1 MRSPGFHPAAV
12 GLALALLAPVAGHAQ
27 TKLSGIGDSM
37 MQGANAR
44 LSWWPPPGDQIQY
57 SFAQGWDSTVNPIYR
72 RYRALGLLPSGEQ
85 FVSRDGAEMVGGSNN
100 APAQAQRICGQA
112 VKPDRIVLELG
123 ANDVCNR
130 SSVATL
136 YSAATFEAALTQA
149 LDILASRSCGLPSGT
164 RVHVPTIPLVN
175 FLYQAGIE
183 KQWSTGTPCQVIWY
197 TANICPAVT
206 QGSSADR
213 ATITQRVEEYNARIA
228 AAVAAAQA
236 AYGGRHPRPVQFT
249 TDYKGSMATAP
260 NASIGTYRF
269 TGGDLS
275 DIDCFHPKWNTGQ
288 RKLACAAWE
297 SWESVRLGGSGDEA
311 ACFTQ

>member
-1 MRSPGFHPAAV
+1 MRSPALRLRGVVAVAIALASLAPAA
-12 GLALALLAPVAGHAQ
+12 GRAQ

-57 SFAQGWDSTVNPIYR
+57 SYAQGWDSTVNPVYR
-72 RYRALGLLPSGEQ
+72 RYRALGLLPAGEQ
-85 FVSRDGAEMVGGSNN
+85 FVSVDGAEMVGGSNN

-112 VKPDRIVLELG
+112 LKPDRIVLELG

-136 YSAATFEAALTQA
+136 YAADTFQAALAQA
-149 LDILASRSCGLPSGT
+149 LEILASRSCHLPSGT

-183 KQWSTGTPCQVIWY
+183 KQWSTGTPCQLIWY

-206 QGSSADR
+206 RGSSADR

-228 AAVAAAQA
+228 AAVAAAQRA
-236 AYGGRHPRPVQFT
+236 HGRKVQFT
-249 TDYKGSMATAP
+249 TDYKGGMATAP

-269 TGGDLS
+269 SGSDLS

-288 RKLACAAWE
+288 RKLACAVWE
-297 SWESVRLGGSGDEA
+297 SWESVALGGSGNEA
-311 ACFTQ
+311 ACFQQ